1 MAKDEVRDTGRT
13 PLRVQRSEL
22 FLLGVALSVLV
33 LDQLTKQYVVSNL
46 RPGIPWNPIE
56 SLRNYISLTYITNTG
71 AAFGMFPAFGTF
83 FAVVAVVVVVAI
95 LFYHRQLSSGHWT
108 MQLGLG
114 LQLGGAFGNL
124 TDRLRWGHV
133 IDFIDVKVWPVF
145 NVADSSIVIGVAL
158 LALSLLRES
167 EAEPEGEIPP
177 MDPDP
182 VQ

>member
-1 MAKDEVRDTGRT
+1 MNNTENS
-13 PLRVQRSEL
+13 PLRVQRGEL

-46 RPGIPWNPIE
+46 SPGVPWNPIE
-56 SLRNYISLTYITNTG
+56 SLRKYVSLTYITNTG

-95 LFYHRQLSSGHWT
+95 LFYHRQLASGHW
-108 MQLGLG
+108 MMHLGLG

-124 TDRLRWGHV
+124 VDRLRWGHV
-133 IDFIDVKVWPVF
+133 VDFIDVKVWPVF

-158 LALSLLRES
+158 LALSLLRDS
-167 EAEPEGEIPP
+167 EREPEGEMTP
-177 MDPDP
+177 MDPGA